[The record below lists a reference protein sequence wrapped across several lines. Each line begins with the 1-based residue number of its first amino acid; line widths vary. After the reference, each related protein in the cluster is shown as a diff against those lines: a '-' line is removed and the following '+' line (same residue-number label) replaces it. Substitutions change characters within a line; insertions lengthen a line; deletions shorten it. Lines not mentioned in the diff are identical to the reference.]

1 MYSKYDNRHL
11 IKVLFVGGVFYC
23 TNINTTHISLTLSF
37 VLSVAFKYAGL
48 LP

>member
-11 IKVLFVGGVFYC
+11 IKVLFVGGVFDC
-23 TNINTTHISLTLSF
+23 TNINTTHISLTLSL
-37 VLSVAFKYAGL
+37 VLLVSCAYAGL